1 MGDLREI
8 AENHLAITLEG
19 RFGLPVELTDPDG
32 AIQIYSAHD
41 EEALLMAQVLFDT
54 TYEDPETGGVT
65 ILEDPV
71 ITLRRTSLNRIPV
84 DGEYWLIR
92 IPTEPRE
99 DASKESYVL
108 SDLPIQGGAS
118 LGIIRLYLTKPKQ
131 SS

>member
-8 AENHLAITLEG
+8 VENDLSITLEG
-19 RFGLPVELTDPDG
+19 RFGLPVELTAPDG
-32 AIQIYSAHD
+32 AVQTHSAND
-41 EEALLMAQVLFDT
+41 PTSLLMAQVLFDT

-71 ITLRRTSLNRIPV
+71 ITLRRTSLDRIPE
-84 DGEYWLIR
+84 DGEIWFIR

-99 DASKESYVL
+99 GAPKESYVL

-118 LGIIRLYLTKPKQ
+118 LGIVRLYLTKPKQ

>member
-8 AENHLAITLEG
+8 VENDLSITLEG
-19 RFGLPVELTDPDG
+19 RFGLPVELTSPDG
-32 AIQIYSAHD
+32 VTQTNSAND
-41 EEALLMAQVLFDT
+41 EESLLMAQVLFDT

-71 ITLRRTSLNRIPV
+71 VTLRRTSLDRIPV
-84 DGEYWLIR
+84 DGEFWHVLA
-92 IPTEPRE
+92 PTEPRE
-99 DASKESYVL
+99 DAPRESYVL

-118 LGIIRLYLTKPKQ
+118 LGIVRLYLTKPKQ

>member
-8 AENHLAITLEG
+8 IENDLSITLEG
-19 RFGLPVELTDPDG
+19 RFGLPVELTAPDGTVQTHSKNDPD
-32 AIQIYSAHD
+32 S
-41 EEALLMAQVLFDT
+41 LLMAQVLFDT

-71 ITLRRTSLNRIPV
+71 ITLRRTSLDRIPE
-84 DGEYWLIR
+84 DGEPWFIR

-99 DASKESYVL
+99 SAPQESYVL

-131 SS
+131 LV